1 MNKLVNNYI
10 FDASAKTITSF
21 EFTSIERILSI
32 VNLTDGVII
41 YSPITPAK
49 GGALANSVLT
59 LDYDTTSMDDSDI
72 LQIVVENQTTNVKW
86 SFSKNVAANGV
97 DTDFASIVKAG
108 SGMAI
113 SQSSGN
119 LVVTT
124 GTTAYSE
131 SIIRS
136 NKPFSGAGLV
146 RWGLTLSQRIANN
159 NFAVEFVDVTGDG
172 LTMTINSATSVTV
185 TIPNNTFTTAN
196 DAGKGIWI
204 GNISVASCLPQRAT
218 IASVS
223 GNDVTLTVAGF
234 PASGSGTCS
243 LFGYNHH
250 QVIYSG
256 TTATA
261 LGTGYATQRKGWQYN
276 AGSTTINTTASG
288 HVGIMTTGGNQ
299 DIGFLDQVLVTGA
312 ALQSTSRLTSN
323 QNVPDND
330 TPLYLQ
336 LRFFNGSTAPAST
349 TTATFHF
356 VNAEIYDTV
365 RVNIASVQPHSQ
377 KNAVPVQG
385 AVTVSGTVTASG
397 TVGTAAIDAAI
408 SGNPVLQ
415 AGRASSARPTAMS
428 ADNDAQAPWL
438 DRHGAN
444 IVELAAPRGLKD
456 QQKTTITSSTSETT
470 IVTAVASVFM
480 DLHGLVITN
489 TSATACNV
497 TIKDATAGTTR
508 FIFAV
513 PAASTVGFMLPSSD
527 AHKQAVVNNNWTAT
541 CSASVASIEITALT
555 VRRV

>member
-21 EFTSIERILSI
+21 DFTSIERILSI

-49 GGALANSVLT
+49 GGTLANSVLT
-59 LDYDTTSMDDSDI
+59 LDYDTTSMSDTDD
-72 LQIVVENQTTNVKW
+72 LQIIVENQTTNLKW

-97 DTDFASIVKAG
+97 DTDLATLVKTG
-108 SGMAI
+108 SGMAV
-113 SQSSGN
+113 SQATGN
-119 LVVTT
+119 LIITT

-136 NKPFSGAGLV
+136 VKPFSGPGIV
-146 RWGLTLSQRIANN
+146 KWGLTLSQRIANN
-159 NFAVEFVDVTGDG
+159 NFVVEFVDVTGDG
-172 LTMTINSATSVTV
+172 LSMTINSATSVTV

-223 GNDVTLTVAGF
+223 GNDVTLTVSGF

-288 HVGIMTTGGNQ
+288 HIGMMTTGNNQ
-299 DIGFLDQVLVTGA
+299 DSAFLDQVLVTGSG
-312 ALQSTSRLTSN
+312 LQSTSRLTSN
-323 QNVPDND
+323 QNVPDD
-330 TPLYLQ
+330 DVQLYLQ
-336 LRFFNGSTAPAST
+336 VRVFNGSTAPAST

-356 VNAEIYDTV
+356 VNAEVYDPV
-365 RVNIASVQPHSQ
+365 RVNIAAVQAHSQ

-385 AVTVSGTVTASG
+385 TVTATGTVTANN

-415 AGRASSARPTAMS
+415 GARASSARPTAMS
-428 ADNDAQAPWL
+428 ADNDVQAPWL
-438 DRHGAN
+438 DRHGSS
-444 IVELAAPRGLKD
+444 IVELGAPRGLKD

-480 DLHGLVITN
+480 DLYGLVITN

-508 FIFAV
+508 YVFAV
-513 PAASTVGFMLPSSD
+513 PAGETRGFMLPSSD

-541 CSASVASIEITALT
+541 CSASVASIEVTALT